1 MSPTGDRLATTTST
15 GGVRLWNANTGK
27 KIGDSELTGNG
38 VAFSPDGTRFAVATA
53 GRPGNVGMWD
63 TGTGQQL
70 RTFVGP
76 TQASTRVRFSPDG
89 RRVAAGGFD
98 GTAWVWDVGTG
109 AAELTLAHP
118 GRVNAVAFSAAGRPG
133 GPLIATGGDDK
144 AVRVWDAVTETS
156 AHPGRAP
163 RACS

>member
-38 VAFSPDGTRFAVATA
+38 VAFSPDGTRSAVATA

-89 RRVAAGGFD
+89 RRVAAED
-98 GTAWVWDVGTG
+98 LTG
-109 AAELTLAHP
+109 PRGCRTSALAP
-118 GRVNAVAFSAAGRPG
+118 LNSRWRTRAGSTRWRSARPEGRVDR
-133 GPLIATGGDDK
+133 
-144 AVRVWDAVTETS
+144 
-156 AHPGRAP
+156 
-163 RACS
+163 